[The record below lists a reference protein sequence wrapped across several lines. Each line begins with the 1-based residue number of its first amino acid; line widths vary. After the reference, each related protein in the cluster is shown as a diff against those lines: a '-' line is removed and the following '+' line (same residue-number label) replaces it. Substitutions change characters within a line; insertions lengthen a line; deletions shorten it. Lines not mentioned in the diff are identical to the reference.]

1 MDLNERTK
9 EESGDGSN
17 YFIKA
22 VAGYKMAVHKYVI
35 ELMIDRYK

>member
-1 MDLNERTK
+1 LEINERTK

-17 YFIKA
+17 NFLKA

-35 ELMIDRYK
+35 ETLQN